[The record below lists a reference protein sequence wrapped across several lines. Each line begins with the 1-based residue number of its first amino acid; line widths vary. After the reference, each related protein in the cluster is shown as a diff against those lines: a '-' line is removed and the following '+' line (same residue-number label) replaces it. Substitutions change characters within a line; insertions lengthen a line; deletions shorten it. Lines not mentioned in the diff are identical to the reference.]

1 MVNSINSDLKKWT
14 MGEQDGRTGYTC
26 WTQVVHWAHMKCVMK
41 KKLSNIISRIVCL
54 CGVLLSALQP
64 ANTQILFSENF
75 ENDTLSLS
83 WQPVS
88 GNWHM
93 GDVQE
98 MRIAPAENGY
108 TYVLCSNSEGF
119 IRLVVDIPDS
129 IKAGQIKLSFS
140 YYTYSKGPGAM
151 IEVEFH
157 KKDLKDGLKGKM
169 LKFNLPVKGR
179 WINFQKDI
187 KIPAEANWMWI
198 GFSESNPVNKVPK
211 TICFD
216 NIVLSAQILK

>member
-1 MVNSINSDLKKWT
+1 
-14 MGEQDGRTGYTC
+14 
-26 WTQVVHWAHMKCVMK
+26 MKFAMK
-41 KKLSNIISRIVCL
+41 KKLNEIIFPIVCL
-54 CGVLLSALQP
+54 CGVLFSTSHP

-75 ENDTLSLS
+75 ENNTLSS
-83 WQPVS
+83 AWQPVS
-88 GNWHM
+88 GNWHI

-98 MRIAPAENGY
+98 MRIASAENGY
-108 TYVLCSNSEGF
+108 TYVLCANDKGF
-119 IRLVVDIPDS
+119 IRLLVDIPDT

-140 YYTYSKGPGAM
+140 YYTYSKGPGAT

-169 LKFNLPVKGR
+169 PKFNLPVKGR
-179 WINFQKDI
+179 WIEFQKII

-198 GFSESNPVNKVPK
+198 GFSETNSANKASK

-216 NIVLSAQILK
+216 NIVVSAMR